1 MLNLHIYW
9 LEGCVGMCLSYRLS
23 GCTRTCVHCSMNNF
37 GLFLSF
43 ALDLS
48 SALNSHQVFRVGRK
62 ITVMPHTA
70 SKQSQS
76 PVLIYEPGRA
86 CWVLTSF
93 NGVSLI
99 WFEFV
104 PAVAERTLPLA
115 VLLMSIL
122 SHSGYGNLQVVLYIT
137 YNYHCH
143 LPLEGYS
150 SALHITFYCSFHIK
164 NIQNTLEAW
173 CCLFIDLVFWCS

>member
-1 MLNLHIYW
+1 
-9 LEGCVGMCLSYRLS
+9 
-23 GCTRTCVHCSMNNF
+23 
-37 GLFLSF
+37 
-43 ALDLS
+43 
-48 SALNSHQVFRVGRK
+48 
-62 ITVMPHTA
+62 MPHA
-70 SKQSQS
+70 AFKKNQS

-93 NGVSLI
+93 NGVPLI

-122 SHSGYGNLQVVLYIT
+122 SHSGYENLQVWLYIT

-143 LPLEGYS
+143 LPFGGYS
-150 SALHITFYCSFHIK
+150 SHCFFFFFVGVLTSRYSKYA
-164 NIQNTLEAW
+164 
-173 CCLFIDLVFWCS
+173 